1 MKTDDIL
8 LVVALVLMVIGFA
21 FIFGIAEP
29 PQALSPP
36 ALART
41 INGVF
46 DSVETFAANIQ
57 TTARMVWNE
66 SARGLRELQYA
77 PNNMGEVQ
85 DTLRDAQSTK

>member
-1 MKTDDIL
+1 MDDIL
-8 LVVALVLMVIGFA
+8 LVTAIILMVVGFA
-21 FIFGIAEP
+21 FVFGLAEP

-77 PNNMGEVQ
+77 RGNMGAV
-85 DTLRDAQSTK
+85 RDALRGAQ